1 MPSKCVKREAIV
13 DVKANVNLSSTFS
26 VVPVFTTT
34 TRDVAMPVAG
44 GNSASAS
51 SVAKAAGT
59 FGARWVNEATAGRA
73 SAMHAWAIEMAIG
86 RGKTKAE
93 WCSGKKYSNAS
104 VNIFYNFQEVKI
116 SL

>member
-1 MPSKCVKREAIV
+1 MDFLEDGLVASRHGVVGRSGAGMLGLWVVIV

-59 FGARWVNEATAGRA
+59 FGARWLNEATTGRA
-73 SAMHAWAIEMAIG
+73 AAMHA
-86 RGKTKAE
+86 
-93 WCSGKKYSNAS
+93 
-104 VNIFYNFQEVKI
+104 
-116 SL
+116 